1 MRVCLMIEGQ
11 EGVTWE
17 QWTALALACEEH
29 GLEGLFRSDHY
40 APIGSPP
47 GTGSLDAW
55 ATLAAIAASTER
67 IRIGTLVSPVTFR
80 HPSVLAKMAA
90 TVDHVSGGRVE
101 LGIGAGW
108 YPNDHIAYGF
118 PFADAKA
125 RMEML
130 GEELEIVH
138 RSFKEESFSHHGQHY
153 SLEDCRAEPKPVQRP
168 HLPVIVG
175 GRGGPRS
182 LQLCAKWGDEYNTV
196 FVGPDRCAEVRSL
209 LERAFEA
216 EDRDPAEVR
225 LSLMT
230 GVIVA
235 GDEDDLVRRADAVA
249 AKRGGGDGRSL
260 VASVETEW
268 VTGTVDQAVSK
279 LARLEEAG
287 VQRVMLQHLA
297 HEDTE
302 TVALLGGEVVPR
314 VG

>member
-47 GTGSLDAW
+47 GTASLDAW
-55 ATLAAIAASTER
+55 ATVAAMAARTDR
-67 IRIGTLVSPVTFR
+67 IRLGTLVSPVTFR

-101 LGIGAGW
+101 LGMGAGW
-108 YPNDHIAYGF
+108 FHADHVAYGF
-118 PFADAKA
+118 PFPDT
-125 RMEML
+125 RVRLEML
-130 GEELEIVH
+130 AEQLEIVH
-138 RSFKEESFSHHGQHY
+138 RSFKEEAFSHRVQHY
-153 SLEDCRAEPKPVQRP
+153 TLEDCRAEPKPVQQP

-175 GRGGPRS
+175 GRGGRMS
-182 LQLCAKWGDEYNTV
+182 LELCAKWGDEYNTV
-196 FVGPDRCAEVRSL
+196 FVGPDRCAEVRSA
-209 LERAFEA
+209 LEKAFDGEGR
-216 EDRDPAEVR
+216 DRAEVS

-230 GVIVA
+230 GVVV
-235 GDEDDLVRRADAVA
+235 GEDRDDLLRRAAAVA
-249 AKRGGGDGRSL
+249 AKRGGGEPEALLG
-260 VASVETEW
+260 SVEAEW
-268 VTGTVDQAVSK
+268 ITGTADEAVSK
-279 LARLEEAG
+279 LLRLEEAG

-302 TVALLGGEVVPR
+302 TVELLGREIAPR
-314 VG
+314 VA